1 MVSEPKLNSFSLL
14 PPPLHYFFPR
24 QQPMRAKGI
33 PSPLLPF
40 FCCPCW
46 AATAVLGRRCHR
58 PYWVAAAALIGSPPP
73 PFLAA
78 TIAATPLGTLLLP
91 FRAPSTIVVTL
102 FKATAIRPYFFG
114 FDGIFSVRWVVATF
128 THGPLAPPA
137 PPIIPTS
144 WPHISSP
151 VEAFSTTRHSITSQL
166 TRPTYTF
173 DGHNYA
179 SWATGF
185 EDFLI
190 AHRLLHHLTE
200 SSPARTSPDYDTWN
214 QLDFAIRSW
223 MCQSILPTSSQP
235 LSRLKPASTLWR
247 TLETMYA
254 NKTNISR
261 TVEIFESMFTCT
273 QGDQSLQD
281 HFGRLQSLVQELSLY
296 QPPTTD
302 LRTLERYREELIAG
316 VYLSG
321 LRPSIASQIH
331 GQVLSGTQVPDMTS
345 IFSSALRVST
355 GVTLSARV
363 TSSTGPSSSTSFP
376 LPESSALLVSGTRG
390 REGGRNSKA
399 TTSRG
404 GRPSAKGKKIFSPCT
419 YCGKTTHASEKCWK
433 EFGKP
438 EWDQAMFSSTTPSPT
453 PPSISTPSVG
463 PTIQMTFSLAEYEAW
478 KQSLASTLT
487 ANLASTSGTHA
498 FLAPRSSWVID
509 SGASAH
515 MTGTPF

>member
-1 MVSEPKLNSFSLL
+1 MASSQSDELL
-14 PPPLHYFFPR
+14 PL
-24 QQPMRAKGI
+24 
-33 PSPLLPF
+33 SP
-40 FCCPCW
+40 
-46 AATAVLGRRCHR
+46 T
-58 PYWVAAAALIGSPPP
+58 
-73 PFLAA
+73 
-78 TIAATPLGTLLLP
+78 
-91 FRAPSTIVVTL
+91 
-102 FKATAIRPYFFG
+102 
-114 FDGIFSVRWVVATF
+114 
-128 THGPLAPPA
+128 GPLAPPA
-137 PPIIPTS
+137 PPIIPTTL
-144 WPHISSP
+144 PHISSP

-173 DGHNYA
+173 DAHNYA

-200 SSPARTSPDYDTWN
+200 SCPARISPDYDTWN
-214 QLDFAIRSW
+214 QLDSAIRSW
-223 MCQSILPTSSQP
+223 MCQSILPTIAQP
-235 LSRLKPASTLWR
+235 LSRLKLASTLWR
-247 TLETMYA
+247 TLETMYT

-302 LRTLERYREELIAG
+302 LCTLEGYREELIAG

-321 LRPSIASQIH
+321 LRPSIASQIR

-363 TSSTGPSSSTSFP
+363 TSSIGPSSFTSSP
-376 LPESSALLVSGTRG
+376 LPESSALLVSSNHG
-390 REGGRNSKA
+390 RDGGRNSKA

-404 GRPSAKGKKIFSPCT
+404 GRPTAKGKQIFPPCT

-438 EWDQAMFSSTTPSPT
+438 EWAQAMFSSTTPSPT
-453 PPSISTPSVG
+453 PPNISTPSVG
-463 PTIQMTFSLAEYEAW
+463 PTIQMTFTPAEYEAW
-478 KQSLASTLT
+478 KQS
-487 ANLASTSGTHA
+487 
-498 FLAPRSSWVID
+498 
-509 SGASAH
+509 
-515 MTGTPF
+515 